1 MYVDSRFYCKMAQV
15 HPTRAGD
22 IHMRVED
29 YLDDKI
35 QTVADL
41 ENVDDLLS
49 RVQQQQDLL
58 RLQVNGIAISTS
70 DFKAHNILAG

>member
-1 MYVDSRFYCKMAQV
+1 MAQV
-15 HPTRAGD
+15 QTTKAGE

-58 RLQVNGIAISTS
+58 RKQVNGIGIVVSTLTS
-70 DFKAHNILAG
+70 KLTIL

>member
-1 MYVDSRFYCKMAQV
+1 
-15 HPTRAGD
+15 
-22 IHMRVED
+22 MRVED

>member
-1 MYVDSRFYCKMAQV
+1 MAQLQR
-15 HPTRAGD
+15 TRTGE

-35 QTVADL
+35 QNAADL

-58 RLQVNGIAISTS
+58 RKQVNGVTIYSLTPKLTIP
-70 DFKAHNILAG
+70 